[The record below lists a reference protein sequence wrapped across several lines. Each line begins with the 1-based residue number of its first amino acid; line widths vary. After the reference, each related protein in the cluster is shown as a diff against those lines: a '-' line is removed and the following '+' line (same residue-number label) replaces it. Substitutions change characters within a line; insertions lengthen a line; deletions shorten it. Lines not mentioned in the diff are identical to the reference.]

1 MYYFLIKNFQN
12 LISNA
17 RSEQN
22 RKARKIALDI
32 LESTLKASNPKNLV
46 KKQIHRKGNLLKFA
60 SLIINLDDYD
70 RIYIIG
76 AGKASGSM
84 AEAITELLQTRI
96 TNGFVNIPRGMAPGL
111 KTGRIKLNEAGHPL
125 PDKAGVYGARKIIKI
140 LEDVKENDL
149 IIALISG
156 GGSALLPLPAGNISL
171 TEIQNITNNLLKCG
185 AKIDEINI
193 VRKHVSD
200 IKGGRLAMKVFPATL
215 VSLIISDVVGDHLP
229 SIASGL
235 TVPDPSTYSDA
246 VEILKRYCIWEKS
259 PQTVRLHLNNGLE
272 GKASESPKP
281 SNPYFKK
288 VHNILLGSNRTALKV
303 AKKKVKQLGLTPIV
317 LSAFM
322 EGEARHVGTV
332 IASIARETVLH
343 EGFLPK
349 PIVVL
354 VGGETTVTVIGH
366 GKGGRNQELALSAS
380 LGINELEGVVI
391 ASIGTDG
398 VDGPTDAAGALVDGS
413 TLKRAQEKGM
423 NPLDY
428 LDNND
433 SYTFFMNLN
442 ALIMTGPTGMN
453 INDLIILV
461 SV

>member
-1 MYYFLIKNFQN
+1 VYYFLIKNLLN

-17 RSEQN
+17 QTEKN
-22 RKARKIALDI
+22 RKARKIALEI
-32 LESTLKASNPKNLV
+32 LESTLKASNPKDLV
-46 KKQIHRKGNLLKFA
+46 KKQIHLNGSLLKIGSFT
-60 SLIINLDDYD
+60 INLDDYD

-76 AGKASGSM
+76 AGKASGTM
-84 AEAITELLQTRI
+84 AEAINELLQKRI
-96 TNGFVNIPRGMAPGL
+96 TKGFVNIPQGTTQDL
-111 KTGRIKLNEAGHPL
+111 KTGHIKLNEAGHPL
-125 PDKAGVYGARKIIKI
+125 PDKAGVKGARSIMKL

-149 IIALISG
+149 IISLISG
-156 GGSALLPLPAGNISL
+156 GGSALLPLPAGNITL
-171 TEIQNITNNLLKCG
+171 TEMQRITNKLLKCG

-193 VRKHVSD
+193 VRKHISD

-215 VSLIISDVVGDHLP
+215 ISLIISDVVGDHLP

-246 VEILKRYCIWEKS
+246 VEILKRYCIWKKS
-259 PQTVRLHLNNGLE
+259 PQTVRLYLNNGLE
-272 GKASESPKP
+272 GKVPESPKP
-281 SNPYFKK
+281 NNPYFKK
-288 VHNILLGSNRTALKV
+288 VHNILLGSNRTALKA
-303 AKKKVKQLGLTPIV
+303 AKIKATQLRLTPIV

-332 IASIARETVLH
+332 IASLARETVLT
-343 EGFLPK
+343 ESFLPK

-354 VGGETTVTVIGH
+354 AGGETTVTVIGN
-366 GKGGRNQELALSAS
+366 GKGGRNQELALGAS
-380 LGINELEGVVI
+380 LRINKLEGVVI

-398 VDGPTDAAGALVDGS
+398 IDGSTDAAGALVDG
-413 TLKRAQEKGM
+413 TTVKRAQEKGM

-433 SYTFFMNLN
+433 SYTFFMNIN
-442 ALIMTGPTGMN
+442 DLIMTGPTGMN

>member
-1 MYYFLIKNFQN
+1 VYYFLIKNLQS

-17 RSEQN
+17 RSGQD
-22 RKARKIALDI
+22 RKARKIALEI
-32 LESTLKASNPKNLV
+32 LESTLKASNPKDLV
-46 KKQIHRKGNLLKFA
+46 KKQVQLKGNLLKIA
-60 SLIINLDDYD
+60 SFTINLDDYD

-76 AGKASGSM
+76 AGKASGAM
-84 AEAITELLQTRI
+84 AEAINEILQKRI
-96 TNGFVNIPRGMAPGL
+96 TNGFVNIPRGMTQGL
-111 KTGRIKLNEAGHPL
+111 KTGCIKLNEAGHPI
-125 PDKAGVYGARKIIKI
+125 PDKAGVKGARDIMEL

-156 GGSALLPLPAGNISL
+156 GGSALLPLPAGSITL
-171 TEIQNITNNLLKCG
+171 TEMQSITNNLLKCG

-193 VRKHVSD
+193 VRKHISD

-215 VSLIISDVVGDHLP
+215 ISLIISDVVGDHLP

-259 PQTVRLHLNNGLE
+259 PHTVRLHLNNGLE
-272 GKASESPKP
+272 GKAPESPKP
-281 SNPYFKK
+281 SDPYFKN
-288 VHNILLGSNRTALKV
+288 VHNILLGSNRAALKT
-303 AKKKVKQLGLTPIV
+303 ARVKAWQLRLTPMV

-332 IASIARETVLH
+332 IASIARETVLSD
-343 EGFLPK
+343 GFLHK
-349 PIVVL
+349 PTVVL
-354 VGGETTVTVIGH
+354 AGGETTVTVIGH
-366 GKGGRNQELALSAS
+366 GKGGRNQELALSAA
-380 LGINELEGVVI
+380 LRIDGLEGVVI

-413 TLKRAQEKGM
+413 TLKRAREKGM

-433 SYTFFMNLN
+433 SYSFFMNLN
-442 ALIMTGPTGMN
+442 DLIMTGPTGTN
-453 INDLIILV
+453 IGDLIILV
-461 SV
+461 SI